1 MRRVVASRT
10 VRSGGSST
18 EAADAAGKAETSGAE
33 AIETTDSV
41 DAAGHAEAAKAAEA
55 TGSDVLAKP
64 VEPDQTSAV
73 VGTVE
78 SDGTIEP
85 DGTVSRTGSV
95 ASVAPGLSA
104 RHAKA
109 RKPRSLID
117 IVIFLVGLAIFLYP
131 LVADYVNYRQP
142 QAAIDAYDAIVSKLS
157 PSAQRRMWNDAKSY
171 NAEIGRLPVRDPFRN
186 ANIKAPFDRYYQ
198 TLNVDGKGM
207 MGYVDIPKIHVKL
220 PIEHGTS
227 DEALARATG
236 HLATTPLPTDDTG
249 IQPVVTGHTGL
260 VGHILFDNLTQ
271 LKRGNVFQI
280 RVLNHRLSYRVD
292 RISVV
297 LPDDVSRLQ
306 PIDGGNYVTL
316 LTCTP
321 YGVNDHRLLV
331 RGHFVG
337 EGVPATQPSGAP
349 LWTMWLFL
357 VLVMLAA
364 VGMALTRRRRARLSR
379 ILADALDRFEA
390 QDQEFRDASR
400 LGRRHRSAGRLRAK
414 IALLTTLLWL
424 LAFVALACAWAAF
437 GMMMRTGFL
446 PVFDLGYAWFDAH
459 VAYFFGII

>member
-1 MRRVVASRT
+1 MGLA
-10 VRSGGSST
+10 GGDV
-18 EAADAAGKAETSGAE
+18 ADAA
-33 AIETTDSV
+33 
-41 DAAGHAEAAKAAEA
+41 
-55 TGSDVLAKP
+55 DVAD
-64 VEPDQTSAV
+64 VADVSAV
-73 VGTVE
+73 AVE
-78 SDGTIEP
+78 SDGSVGSAEP
-85 DGTVSRTGSV
+85 S
-95 ASVAPGLSA
+95 ASVAEGSAA

-117 IVIFLVGLAIFLYP
+117 VAIFVVGLAIFLYP

-157 PSAQRRMWNDAKSY
+157 PSAQRKMWNDAKSY
-171 NAEIGRLPVRDPFRN
+171 NAEIGRLPVRDPFRSGD
-186 ANIKAPFDRYYQ
+186 IKAPFNRYYK

-227 DEALARATG
+227 DKALANATG

-271 LKRGNVFQI
+271 LRRGDVFQI

-306 PIDGGNYVTL
+306 PISGGNYVTL

-364 VGMALTRRRRARLSR
+364 VGMALARRRRARLSR

-390 QDQEFRDASR
+390 QDEEFSDSSR
-400 LGRRHRSAGRLRAK
+400 LGRRHGSAGRLRAK
-414 IALLTTLLWL
+414 IALLTALIWL
-424 LAFVALACAWAAF
+424 LAFVALICAWASF
-437 GMMMRTGFL
+437 GLMMRTGFL
-446 PVFDLGYAWFDAH
+446 PVFNLGYAWFDAH
-459 VAYFFGII
+459 VAYFFGLV